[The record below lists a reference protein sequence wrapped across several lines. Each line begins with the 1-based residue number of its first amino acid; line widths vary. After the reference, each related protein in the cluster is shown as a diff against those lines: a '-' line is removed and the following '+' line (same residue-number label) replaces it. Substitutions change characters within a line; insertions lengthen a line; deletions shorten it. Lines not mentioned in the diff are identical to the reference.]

1 MSQISVGRELRD
13 QNLARIEQGRHQ
25 DWVAAAR
32 AKAVEIAK
40 AKGRVSIND
49 LRKEIELPPDAHP
62 NTWGAVM
69 KTPELRASGQYESAT
84 HAAAHARVV
93 RIFVPS

>member
-1 MSQISVGRELRD
+1 MAEISIGRELRD
-13 QNLARIEQGRHQ
+13 QNLARIEQGRHR

-40 AKGRVSIND
+40 IKGSVSIND
-49 LRKEIELPPDAHP
+49 LRKEIELPHDAHP

-69 KTPELRASGQYESAT
+69 KTPRLRASGYEPAT
-84 HAAAHARVV
+84 HAAAHHRVV
-93 RIFVPS
+93 RVFVPA